1 MSGKRASA
9 NAPSAVRSGCDPSP
23 SRNPPIP
30 MPPVLKFLFSMAALA
45 AVAAVS
51 PFAGEAAMRFY
62 DKAFD
67 PYTAPGAIS
76 VDGQPV
82 KFGPNRRL
90 FRENRFPFVMPEV
103 RMELTGLTEDEAI
116 HAPTPVRGA
125 LSAYLLPSPT
135 NAVPGREPPPE
146 AVKLASCDFRLEPI
160 RTRPSSDAHP
170 HLIVAATAVDALDE
184 TPPAEEGPA
193 TYDVLCA
200 LVPSAEADKQ
210 AWKALA
216 DRIFEAG
223 TPLEFDVEV
232 PMDIPCSNRLV
243 FAYSR
248 PTRSLL
254 RGTRLEPVY
263 DRILG
268 ALSKKE

>member
-1 MSGKRASA
+1 M
-9 NAPSAVRSGCDPSP
+9 
-23 SRNPPIP
+23 PPI
-30 MPPVLKFLFSMAALA
+30 LKFLLSLAALAALA
-45 AVAAVS
+45 AVSPFVAEAAV
-51 PFAGEAAMRFY
+51 RFY

-67 PYTAPGAIS
+67 PYTMPAAITA
-76 VDGQPV
+76 DGQPV

-90 FRENRFPFVMPEV
+90 FRENRFQFVSPEV
-103 RMELTGLTEDEAI
+103 RMELTGLSEDEAI

-125 LSAYLLPSPT
+125 LSVYLLPSPT
-135 NAVPGREPPPE
+135 NALPGREPP
-146 AVKLASCDFRLEPI
+146 AVAEKLASCDFRLEPI

-170 HLIVAATAVDALDE
+170 HLIVAATAVDSLDE
-184 TPPAEEGPA
+184 EQPADAGPA

-200 LVPSAEADKQ
+200 LVPSGEAGRKSWESF
-210 AWKALA
+210 AG
-216 DRIFEAG
+216 RIFPVG
-223 TPLEFDVEV
+223 TPLEFDIDV

-263 DRILG
+263 ESLAAALDRG
-268 ALSKKE
+268 KRGNDD

>member
-1 MSGKRASA
+1 
-9 NAPSAVRSGCDPSP
+9 
-23 SRNPPIP
+23 
-30 MPPVLKFLFSMAALA
+30 MPPVLKFLLSMAAIA
-45 AVAAVS
+45 AVVVVS
-51 PFAGEAAMRFY
+51 PFVGEAAVRFY

-67 PYTAPGAIS
+67 PYTVPSAIT

-90 FRENRFPFVMPEV
+90 FRENRFPFIMPEV

-116 HAPTPVRGA
+116 HTPTPIRGA
-125 LSAYLLPSPT
+125 ISAYLLPSPT
-135 NAVPGREPPPE
+135 NALPGRDPPAAAE
-146 AVKLASCDFRLEPI
+146 KLAGGDFRLEPI
-160 RTRPSSDAHP
+160 RTRPSSEAHP
-170 HLIVAATAVDALDE
+170 HLIVASTAVDSLDE
-184 TPPAEEGPA
+184 APPADDGPA

-200 LVPSAEADKQ
+200 LSPVHPADREA
-210 AWKALA
+210 WEALA
-216 DRIFEAG
+216 DRIFDAG
-223 TPLEFDVEV
+223 TPLEFDIDV

-263 DRILG
+263 ESIR
-268 ALSKKE
+268 AAFSKKE